1 MSPEDYI
8 YDQIYKGA
16 LKAGAGEKSAKLH
29 AVLGLERWK
38 KGKFDKTAKLVEE
51 MIQSAKKWRQK

>member
-16 LKAGAGEKSAKLH
+16 LKAGAGEKSAKFY
-29 AVLGLERWK
+29 AFIGVEQCK
-38 KGKFDKTAKLVEE
+38 KGADKLDVIEK